1 MYKKTGRQCPT
12 TTTSLMNR
20 QMMTK
25 VAQIL
30 SATMIDR
37 GLRGLLYAVLHGKS
51 PTPEHLTTLAFAGV
65 LIDLRK

>member
-1 MYKKTGRQCPT
+1 
-12 TTTSLMNR
+12 MNR

-37 GLRGLLYAVLHGKS
+37 SLRGLLYAVLHGKS